1 MKENLKRLF
10 KMRDFAKTAFILA
23 ALSAVFGAVLTLLTP
38 LMVGRAIDC
47 LIGRRVDFE
56 RLTHYGKVLLSLYIG
71 AAFFQWTLAQASNHI
86 GYKTCDSLRRNGFAK
101 INVLPIST
109 IDVHSHGDMTSRLIN
124 DADTLAA
131 GLIQGV
137 PKLLTGVTTI
147 VGTLITMFALNAW
160 TALVVVVLTP
170 LSVLVARRITLTSH
184 TLYAEQAD
192 AQGAL
197 AGFANERIAQRDLIS
212 AFGAEKANV
221 ASFDLH
227 NESLGK
233 TAYKA
238 QLYGA
243 LVNPVTR
250 FVNHLVY
257 IAVGLVG
264 GLLALSGGLTIGQI
278 SALLSYANQYTK
290 PFNEISGV
298 IHQIQAADAALARI
312 FALLDYREKLSEPED
327 AAVFSKALGGVL
339 FRDVAFRYVNDKPLI
354 RDFSLAVMPGQK
366 IAIVGP
372 TGAGKTTLVN
382 LLMRFY
388 DIDAGDIKLDGTSIY
403 RMRRVD
409 LRAQISMVL
418 QDSWVFTGTVREN
431 IAFGKPGA
439 TEEEIKNAARR
450 AHADGFI
457 SRLPN
462 QYDTVIGESISL
474 SQGQTQLICIARV
487 MLYAP
492 PVLILDEATSS
503 VDTRTEQFVIKA
515 FDDLM
520 RGRTSFVIAHRLSTV
535 RSADSI
541 LVMQKGQIVEQGTHQ
556 NLLDKRGFYY
566 TMYMSQFGKIDA

>member
-1 MKENLKRLF
+1 
-10 KMRDFAKTAFILA
+10 
-23 ALSAVFGAVLTLLTP
+23 
-38 LMVGRAIDC
+38 
-47 LIGRRVDFE
+47 
-56 RLTHYGKVLLSLYIG
+56 
-71 AAFFQWTLAQASNHI
+71 
-86 GYKTCDSLRRNGFAK
+86 
-101 INVLPIST
+101 
-109 IDVHSHGDMTSRLIN
+109 
-124 DADTLAA
+124 
-131 GLIQGV
+131 
-137 PKLLTGVTTI
+137 
-147 VGTLITMFALNAW
+147 
-160 TALVVVVLTP
+160 
-170 LSVLVARRITLTSH
+170 
-184 TLYAEQAD
+184 
-192 AQGAL
+192 
-197 AGFANERIAQRDLIS
+197 
-212 AFGAEKANV
+212 
-221 ASFDLH
+221 
-227 NESLGK
+227 
-233 TAYKA
+233 
-238 QLYGA
+238 
-243 LVNPVTR
+243 
-250 FVNHLVY
+250 LVY

-298 IHQIQAADAALARI
+298 INQIQAADAALARI
-312 FALLDYREKLSEPED
+312 FALLDFREELSEPED